1 MALEAVPMNSTNQKL
16 GNVFP
21 TLPQGIGWYGPNPD
35 ATTKKSPEGIFGGLR
50 RRSPRTDRCCSERG
64 RWAHTRRLPKTIRT
78 RVQEAP
84 HVLLRRQS
92 TVKVE
97 QSTIQ

>member
-1 MALEAVPMNSTNQKL
+1 MALEAVPIISTNQK
-16 GNVFP
+16 P
-21 TLPQGIGWYGPNPD
+21 
-35 ATTKKSPEGIFGGLR
+35 GIFSLLYHKGLVGTALSLTPPR
-50 RRSPRTDRCCSERG
+50 KSLLREFRGLHRRSPRTDRCCSERG
-64 RWAHTRRLPKTIRT
+64 RWDHTRRLPKTIRT